1 MCERADQGGE
11 LFRVEGWVWGNIESI
26 GQGGGARGRGK
37 TLQGEFGEIV
47 LWVGLN
53 GCQSLI
59 ESQQQTNAIDS
70 ESGLRNLRLKISDQ
84 G

>member
-11 LFRVEGWVWGNIESI
+11 LFRVEGGVWGNIESI

-47 LWVGLN
+47 LWMALN
-53 GCQSLI
+53 GCQSLV
-59 ESQQQTNAIDS
+59 EGQQETNTIDG
-70 ESGLRNLRLKISDQ
+70 ESGLRNLRLQIRDQ